1 MKAKKRIGIGTLT
14 KIITNSPITR
24 FLKSFFLSRKFT
36 LKFVGE
42 MLSWNVLDLKSKSSR
57 IYLLIYSKSKY
68 QLSRNYG
75 KIQKNEKFW
84 DHHHI
89 TL

>member
-57 IYLLIYSKSKY
+57 IYLLIYSKS
-68 QLSRNYG
+68 
-75 KIQKNEKFW
+75 
-84 DHHHI
+84 
-89 TL
+89 